1 LPGAISLLASGLL
14 LLIAPTTG
22 ISQDRALPDD
32 HFQVFRYAL
41 RSGVLPIAS
50 LFSGWNGELARQRNL
65 LKKARRSLPIGTGAV
80 LTMDMYGILVD
91 PKGHDFFL
99 VLALASMVVGV
110 TAFSTLTIRLQ
121 NILAVEERLRLQT
134 QLLEM
139 PHS

>member
-1 LPGAISLLASGLL
+1 
-14 LLIAPTTG
+14 
-22 ISQDRALPDD
+22 
-32 HFQVFRYAL
+32 
-41 RSGVLPIAS
+41 
-50 LFSGWNGELARQRNL
+50 
-65 LKKARRSLPIGTGAV
+65 
-80 LTMDMYGILVD
+80 MDMYGILVD

-99 VLALASMVVGV
+99 VLALAAMAVGV

>member
-1 LPGAISLLASGLL
+1 M
-14 LLIAPTTG
+14 
-22 ISQDRALPDD
+22 PDD

-41 RSGVLPIAS
+41 RSGVRLPIAS
-50 LFSGWNGELARQRNL
+50 LFSDWNGELARQRNL

-99 VLALASMVVGV
+99 VLALAAMAVGV